1 MISNSDDSVLR
12 QDMPAALAKVE
23 EAARLLVEASA
34 ISRTDPT
41 SKVARTKLIEGSR
54 YLGLGWTQLFFI
66 SCKSSIEEGHP
77 RSKGVICSS

>member
-54 YLGLGWTQLFFI
+54 YFGWTQPFFI
-66 SCKSSIEEGHP
+66 SCKSSIEEGHH
-77 RSKGVICSS
+77 RS

>member
-1 MISNSDDSVLR
+1 MSTISQVGREMISNSDDSVLR

-54 YLGLGWTQLFFI
+54 YLGHSHFSFPA
-66 SCKSSIEEGHP
+66 CP
-77 RSKGVICSS
+77 P

>member
-41 SKVARTKLIEGSR
+41 SKGARTKLIEGSG
-54 YLGLGWTQLFFI
+54 Y
-66 SCKSSIEEGHP
+66 P
-77 RSKGVICSS
+77 

>member
-41 SKVARTKLIEGSR
+41 SKVARTNLIEGSR
-54 YLGLGWTQLFFI
+54 YLV
-66 SCKSSIEEGHP
+66 GHF
-77 RSKGVICSS
+77 RHVYRVTILVGKTSR